1 MKALVASPGTEGNVD
16 VVDVPEPEPRPD
28 QAVVDVAAASL
39 NRGEVN
45 ALQTAEQGWRPGW
58 DVAGVVTRRAAD
70 GTGPNEGT
78 RVVGFVA
85 GGAWAERAAVPTAT
99 LAELPDEVG
108 FEDAATL
115 PVAGLTARRA
125 LELTVIEGKDVAI
138 TGAAGGVG
146 RFAVQ
151 LAAQSGATVTAVVGS
166 AERGEGLTELGASNI
181 VVGGLPPEGD
191 PLALVLESVG
201 GESLAAAI
209 ARIAPEGLI
218 VSFGNSSRQPTT
230 FDPTSLYRKSGARV
244 YGFVLVPELQ
254 RTGTAVTDLR
264 YLAMLVGMG
273 HLDTGIDRVVEW
285 NDVGAVRALM
295 ADFLDRRVK
304 GKAVLRMA

>member
-181 VVGGLPPEGD
+181 VVGGLPPEGN

-218 VSFGNSSRQPTT
+218 VSFGNSSGQPTT
-230 FDPTSLYRKSGARV
+230 FNPTSLYRKSGARV

-254 RTGTAVTDLR
+254 RTGTAVTDLW

-295 ADFLDRRVK
+295 ADFLSRRVK